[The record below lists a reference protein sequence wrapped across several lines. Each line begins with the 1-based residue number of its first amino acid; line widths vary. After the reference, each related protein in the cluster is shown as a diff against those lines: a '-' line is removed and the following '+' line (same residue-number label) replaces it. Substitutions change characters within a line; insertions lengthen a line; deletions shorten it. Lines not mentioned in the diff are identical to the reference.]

1 MALLLG
7 PLLEQTHRALEQVR
21 LDHLAMFHQRVG
33 AVELIAPTVSKSTPK
48 LAEPLRCCSQRGAST
63 AQAHR
68 QRPDALNLR
77 LLIHARPCLA
87 YDTISGRTLG
97 SQQSMW
103 VATADLPQGS
113 GHPFYERLN
122 QILNA
127 AGFDAFVE

>member
-1 MALLLG
+1 MPA
-7 PLLEQTHRALEQVR
+7 
-21 LDHLAMFHQRVG
+21 
-33 AVELIAPTVSKSTPK
+33 
-48 LAEPLRCCSQRGAST
+48 
-63 AQAHR
+63 
-68 QRPDALNLR
+68 
-77 LLIHARPCLA
+77 A
-87 YDTISGRTLG
+87 YDTHFRDCTLG